1 MREQEQKEANIWGR
15 LDRFRVEETIEQS
28 QTADMTCGKMRRMR
42 EELKSELAVVRLKP
56 IEPAYCDSSEHFETK
71 AGPSP
76 RARPSQ
82 NSGKHLRRGFVNKW
96 KPSLPPR

>member
-1 MREQEQKEANIWGR
+1 MRQQEQKEANIWGR
-15 LDRFRVEETIEQS
+15 LDRFRVERTIEQS

-42 EELKSELAVVRLKP
+42 EELESELAVLRLTP
-56 IEPAYCDSSEHFETK
+56 EERAYCDSLEQFEIK

-82 NSGKHLRRGFVNKW
+82 SSGKHLRRGFVNKW